1 MYAILWF
8 IHCSTFWLTVAPAW
22 PVCLYILYIVYHI
35 QSQVLSLVSVAMVTL
50 RSAPLI

>member
-8 IHCSTFWLTVAPAW
+8 IH
-22 PVCLYILYIVYHI
+22 VCLYILYIVYHI

>member
-1 MYAILWF
+1 MLSFGLYI
-8 IHCSTFWLTVAPAW
+8 IHGTFWFTVAPDW